1 MAIDPHHPT
10 PAYLSFWR
18 ERHLCTLT
26 TPRPDGTPHVV
37 PVCVTYD
44 PEAGVARVLA
54 SRSSRKVRNV
64 LAAMAAGAAGDGA
77 AATGASGSAA
87 GARVAV
93 CQVDGARWATLEG
106 IARVRTE
113 AAEVAEGE
121 RRYEER
127 YGKPPRVNPNRAVI
141 EISLTRAMGSRG
153 LRPGE
158 A

>member
-1 MAIDPHHPT
+1 MAMDPHDPT

-26 TPRPDGTPHVV
+26 THRPDGTPHVV

-54 SRSSRKVRNV
+54 SRSSAKVRNV
-64 LAAMAAGAAGDGA
+64 LAAEGADG
-77 AATGASGSAA
+77 TGADGT

-93 CQVDGARWATLEG
+93 CQVDGRRWATLEG
-106 IARVRTE
+106 HARVRMDPE
-113 AAEVAEGE
+113 GIAEGE

-127 YGKPPRVNPNRAVI
+127 YGRPPRPNPHRALI
-141 EISLTRAMGSRG
+141 EITLTRAMGQRA
-153 LRPGE
+153 LLTP
-158 A
+158 

>member
-1 MAIDPHHPT
+1 MAMDPHHPT

-54 SRSSRKVRNV
+54 NRSSAKVRHV
-64 LAAMAAGAAGDGA
+64 LAAEGPDGA
-77 AATGASGSAA
+77 DGA

-93 CQVDGARWATLEG
+93 CQVDGRRWATLEG
-106 IARVRTE
+106 YARVRTGP
-113 AAEVAEGE
+113 AEIAEGE
-121 RRYEER
+121 RRFEER
-127 YGKPPRVNPNRAVI
+127 YGRPPRPNPHRALI
-141 EISLTRAMGSRG
+141 EITLTRAMGQKA
-153 LRPGE
+153 LLAP
-158 A
+158 

>member
-1 MAIDPHHPT
+1 MAMDPHHPT

-37 PVCVTYD
+37 PVGVTYD

-54 SRSSRKVRNV
+54 NKSSAKVAHV
-64 LAAMAAGAAGDGA
+64 LAA
-77 AATGASGSAA
+77 TGGEGS

-93 CQVDGARWATLEG
+93 CQVEGRRWATLEG
-106 IARVRTE
+106 HARIRTE
-113 AAEVAEGE
+113 GAAIAAAM

-127 YGKPPRVNPNRAVI
+127 YGRAPRPNPDRVLI
-141 EISLTRAMGSRG
+141 EITLTRAMGTRS
-153 LRPGE
+153 LLE

>member
-1 MAIDPHHPT
+1 MAMDPHHPT

-37 PVCVTYD
+37 PVGVTYD

-54 SRSSRKVRNV
+54 NKSSAKVTHV
-64 LAAMAAGAAGDGA
+64 LAA
-77 AATGASGSAA
+77 TGTEGP

-93 CQVDGARWATLEG
+93 CQVDGRRWATLEG
-106 IARVRTE
+106 YASVRTE
-113 AAEVAEGE
+113 EGE
-121 RRYEER
+121 IAAAMRRYEER
-127 YGKPPRVNPNRAVI
+127 YGRVPRPNPDRVLI
-141 EISLTRAMGSRG
+141 EITLTRAMGTRSLG
-153 LRPGE
+153 GE

>member
-10 PAYLSFWR
+10 PAFLSFWR

-37 PVCVTYD
+37 PVGVTYD

-54 SRSSRKVRNV
+54 SKTSAKVRHV
-64 LAAMAAGAAGDGA
+64 LAAEGTDG
-77 AATGASGSAA
+77 T

-93 CQVDGARWATLEG
+93 CQVDGRRWATLEG
-106 IARVRTE
+106 YARVRME
-113 AAEVAEGE
+113 AAEIAEGE

-127 YGKPPRVNPNRAVI
+127 YGRPPRPNPHRALI
-141 EISLTRAMGSRG
+141 EITLTRAMGQKT
-153 LRPGE
+153 LLTP
-158 A
+158 

>member
-1 MAIDPHHPT
+1 MAMDPHHPT

-26 TPRPDGTPHVV
+26 TLRANGTPHVV
-37 PVCVTYD
+37 PVGVTYD

-54 SRSSRKVRNV
+54 SRSSAKVRHV
-64 LAAMAAGAAGDGA
+64 LAAAGGTEGP
-77 AATGASGSAA
+77 

-93 CQVDGARWATLEG
+93 CQVDGRRWATLEG
-106 IARVRTE
+106 YACVRTE
-113 AAEVAEGE
+113 DAEIAEGE

-127 YGKPPRVNPNRAVI
+127 YERAPRLNPHRVVI
-141 EISLTRAMGSRG
+141 EIRLTRAMGARV
-153 LRPGE
+153 LNE

>member
-1 MAIDPHHPT
+1 MAMDPHHPT

-26 TPRPDGTPHVV
+26 TLRPDGTPHVV
-37 PVCVTYD
+37 PVGVTYD

-54 SRSSRKVRNV
+54 SKSSAKVSHV
-64 LAAMAAGAAGDGA
+64 LAATAVEGP
-77 AATGASGSAA
+77 

-93 CQVDGARWATLEG
+93 CQVDGRRWATLEG
-106 IARVRTE
+106 YACVRTE
-113 AAEVAEGE
+113 EAEIAEGE

-127 YGKPPRVNPNRAVI
+127 YQRAPRPNPNRVLI
-141 EISLTRAMGSRG
+141 EITLTRAMGSKAAAG
-153 LRPGE
+153 VK